1 MRRYVYVS
9 ALCSRNKRTKPTIMK
24 IANFSLISLLFA
36 AALFTTGC
44 EKSPAD
50 DAVEATE
57 EVTEAAE

>member
-9 ALCSRNKRTKPTIMK
+9 ALCSRNKITKPTIMK
-24 IANFSLISLLFA
+24 IAKLTLIGLLFA
-36 AALFTTGC
+36 AVLFTTGC

-50 DAVEATE
+50 DAAEATE

>member
-1 MRRYVYVS
+1 MRRYVYIS
-9 ALCSRNKRTKPTIMK
+9 ALCSRNKITKPTIMK
-24 IANFSLISLLFA
+24 IAKLTLIGLLFA

-50 DAVEATE
+50 DAAEATE

>member
-1 MRRYVYVS
+1 MRRYSYNFCVLQSYTN
-9 ALCSRNKRTKPTIMK
+9 NKTTIMK
-24 IANFSLISLLFA
+24 ITKLALIGLLFA

-50 DAVEATE
+50 DAAEATE

>member
-1 MRRYVYVS
+1 
-9 ALCSRNKRTKPTIMK
+9 MK
-24 IANFSLISLLFA
+24 ITKLALIGLLFA

-50 DAVEATE
+50 DAEVTE

>member
-1 MRRYVYVS
+1 
-9 ALCSRNKRTKPTIMK
+9 MK
-24 IANFSLISLLFA
+24 IAKLTLISLLFA

>member
-1 MRRYVYVS
+1 MRRYCYNFCVLQSYTN
-9 ALCSRNKRTKPTIMK
+9 NKTIIMK
-24 IANFSLISLLFA
+24 ITKLALIGLLFA

-50 DAVEATE
+50 DAAEATE